1 MRTSTISFRA
11 PTTRALCLL
20 ALMQFGTSRPTQAED
35 ASQDVVDATNHVV
48 VVSLDGMAA
57 FLLEDGKVSLPT
69 IRKMARE
76 GAVARGGMMVSNPSV
91 TWPNHTTLITGVRP
105 EKHGV
110 LANGVLVRGAPGVP
124 VQIDPKRDRYDL
136 VRTQT
141 LVDLAAAK
149 GMTVGEINWPCTRNS
164 PAYDDS
170 FPDVPE
176 SLSYTTPRLKAQL
189 LESGL
194 LSTDDDEAF
203 RDLSIAARDWVWT
216 EAACHLIR
224 ERKPELL
231 LVHLL
236 TVDSIHHTY
245 GSQTAAG
252 YTANAYVDL
261 CLDRIVTATEA
272 AGIAERTTFL
282 VVSDH
287 GFITTPKSI
296 RPNIVFRQ
304 QGWLREDNGRITE
317 ARVHV
322 VPEGGIGLVYC
333 TNPTES
339 QTIGPHVKELL
350 LGLEGVA
357 DVILPDRFGE
367 LGIPLPR
374 EYPQAPD
381 AVIAA
386 ADGYNVSDGA
396 SGNEFV
402 VSNTE
407 ARTSIGTHG
416 FIANDRKMNGLC
428 VLWGN
433 QIKAGVELVE
443 VENIDVAPT
452 IARLLGVPGLEADG
466 KVLQAAIKQASK

>member
-1 MRTSTISFRA
+1 MSHPHMFVSACGRGFFQRLLLVCALLGLIHTLAIRSTSA
-11 PTTRALCLL
+11 
-20 ALMQFGTSRPTQAED
+20 QEAE
-35 ASQDVVDATNHVV
+35 SQNHVI
-48 VVSLDGMAA
+48 VVSLDGLAA
-57 FLLEDGKVSLPT
+57 FLLDDPKVSLPT

-76 GAVARGGMMVSNPSV
+76 GAVARGGMKVSNPSI

-110 LANGVLVRGAPGVP
+110 LANGVLVRSGPGVP
-124 VQIDPKRDRYDL
+124 VTVDPKRDRDDL
-136 VRTQT
+136 VRIQT
-141 LVDLAAAK
+141 LADLAHGQ
-149 GMTVGEINWPCTRNS
+149 GMSVGEINWPCTRNS
-164 PAYDDS
+164 TAYDDS

-176 SLSYTTPRLKAQL
+176 SLQFTTPRLKEEMLTA
-189 LESGL
+189 GL
-194 LSTDDDEAF
+194 LSSEKDEAF

-224 ERKPELL
+224 QRAPQLL

-261 CLDRIVTATEA
+261 CLDRIVAATEA
-272 AGIAERTTFL
+272 AGIADRTTFI

-296 RPNIVFRQ
+296 RPNVVFRE
-304 QGWLREDNGRITE
+304 QGWLREDGGRLTE

-339 QTIGPHVKELL
+339 QLLGPKIRELL

-357 DVILPDRFGE
+357 DVILPDRFAE

-374 EYPQAPD
+374 EYQQAPD

-386 ADGYNVSDGA
+386 ADGYNVSDGV

-402 VSNTE
+402 ISNTE
-407 ARTSIGTHG
+407 AKTSIGTHG
-416 FIANDRKMNGLC
+416 FVATDPKMNGMC
-428 VLWGN
+428 VLWGH
-433 QIKAGVELVE
+433 QIKSNVELSD
-443 VENIDVAPT
+443 VENIQVAPT
-452 IARLLGVPGLEADG
+452 IARLLGIAGLEADG
-466 KVLQAAIKQASK
+466 EPLQAALDF

>member
-1 MRTSTISFRA
+1 
-11 PTTRALCLL
+11 
-20 ALMQFGTSRPTQAED
+20 
-35 ASQDVVDATNHVV
+35 
-48 VVSLDGMAA
+48 
-57 FLLEDGKVSLPT
+57 
-69 IRKMARE
+69 
-76 GAVARGGMMVSNPSV
+76 
-91 TWPNHTTLITGVRP
+91 
-105 EKHGV
+105 
-110 LANGVLVRGAPGVP
+110 
-124 VQIDPKRDRYDL
+124 
-136 VRTQT
+136 
-141 LVDLAAAK
+141 
-149 GMTVGEINWPCTRNS
+149 
-164 PAYDDS
+164 
-170 FPDVPE
+170 
-176 SLSYTTPRLKAQL
+176 
-189 LESGL
+189 
-194 LSTDDDEAF
+194 
-203 RDLSIAARDWVWT
+203 VWT

-261 CLDRIVTATEA
+261 CLDRIVAATQA
-272 AGIAERTTFL
+272 AGIAERTTFV

-296 RPNIVFRQ
+296 RPNVVFRE
-304 QGWLREDNGRITE
+304 QGWLREDEGRITE

-339 QTIGPHVKELL
+339 QTIGPQVKELL

-374 EYPQAPD
+374 EYQQAPD

-396 SGNEFV
+396 RGNEFV

-407 ARTSIGTHG
+407 AKTSIGTHG
-416 FIANDRKMNGLC
+416 FVSSDRKMNGLC

-433 QIKAGVELVE
+433 QIQAGVELVE
-443 VENIDVAPT
+443 VENIDIAPT

-466 KVLQAAIKQASK
+466 QVLEAALKQSE

>member
-1 MRTSTISFRA
+1 MKTATIAYRGPGASTFCLFASILWLTVQPAQAQRA
-11 PTTRALCLL
+11 NPTV
-20 ALMQFGTSRPTQAED
+20 GEPK
-35 ASQDVVDATNHVV
+35 NHVV

-57 FLLEDGKVSLPT
+57 FLLDDGKVSLPT
-69 IRKMARE
+69 VRKMTRE
-76 GAVARGGMMVSNPSV
+76 GALARGGMTVSNPSV

-124 VQIDPKRDRYDL
+124 VRIDPKRDHNDL

-141 LVDLAAAK
+141 LVDLAHAL

-176 SLSYTTPRLKAQL
+176 SLQYTTSRLKAHL

-194 LSTDDDEAF
+194 LTSEDDQAF

-224 ERKPELL
+224 ERKPDLL

-261 CLDRIVTATEA
+261 CLDRIVAATEA

-296 RPNIVFRQ
+296 RPNVVFRE
-304 QGWLREDNGRITE
+304 QGWLSEDEGRITE

-339 QTIGPHVKELL
+339 QTIGPQVKELL

-357 DVILPDRFGE
+357 DVILPDRFDE

-374 EYPQAPD
+374 EYQQAPD

-396 SGNEFV
+396 SGNDFV

-407 ARTSIGTHG
+407 AKTSIGTHG
-416 FIANDRKMNGLC
+416 FVSSDRKMNGLC

-433 QIKAGVELVE
+433 QIQAGVELVE
-443 VENIDVAPT
+443 VENIDIAPT

-466 KVLQAAIKQASK
+466 QVLEAALKQAE